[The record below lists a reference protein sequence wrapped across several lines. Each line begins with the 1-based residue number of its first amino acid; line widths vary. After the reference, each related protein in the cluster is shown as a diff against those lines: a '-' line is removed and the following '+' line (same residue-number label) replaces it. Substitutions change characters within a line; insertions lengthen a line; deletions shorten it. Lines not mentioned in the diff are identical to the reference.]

1 MPRFA
6 SLIQI
11 LLIAAAAAFAQ
22 SNTATVVGTVAD
34 PTGAVVAGA
43 SVTITNTDTGAVRKT
58 ESNATGGYE
67 IPLLTVGTY
76 SILAEQKGFKRAEQT
91 QVHLDAGQRA
101 KIDLILQVGDVTE
114 SVTVTSAASLLNT
127 QTVERGQVI

>member
-1 MPRFA
+1 MSRLVAFV
-6 SLIQI
+6 QI

-43 SVTITNTDTGAVRKT
+43 SIIVTNTATGAVRKT

-76 SILAEQKGFKRAEQT
+76 SIVAEQKGFKRAEQT
-91 QVHLDAGQRA
+91 QTLRDAGPKP
-101 KIDLILQVGDVTE
+101 KI
-114 SVTVTSAASLLNT
+114 
-127 QTVERGQVI
+127 